1 MFSCF
6 CSHSVLSLSSLE
18 MLYRSDGM
26 KPETSGKK
34 AGFSSATPVNC
45 CNASNTRAGGSSPA
59 LSFGAAAGWGAVAEI
74 LLLSLAPSWE
84 IHSSLLLCNCAGVG
98 SGIFRLLIALE
109 GLWWDQIPDLEGRWE
124 APEGSHVQLMMCRFK
139 TGKHVPI
146 ELFFPKHCT
155 AAY

>member
-1 MFSCF
+1 MFHGTSSFKEQTSASALRRLLQVSLLTIPDFSAKKTPPDTVLSAAHLLEVMKLGLPGLTLKESVFTVMFSCF

-59 LSFGAAAGWGAVAEI
+59 LSFGAAAG
-74 LLLSLAPSWE
+74 
-84 IHSSLLLCNCAGVG
+84 
-98 SGIFRLLIALE
+98 
-109 GLWWDQIPDLEGRWE
+109 
-124 APEGSHVQLMMCRFK
+124 
-139 TGKHVPI
+139 
-146 ELFFPKHCT
+146 
-155 AAY
+155 